1 MFRSVAI
8 SCDMFSRH
16 PALAVPGFSGECGL
30 LATQFWHCQ
39 GFLAF
44 ATQIWHCQGF
54 LACSGFL
61 PSSISTARDFWRG
74 RPWRHSALA
83 LPMLSGADAPN
94 ATQSW
99 HCQGDPTNKKRSY
112 SRPFRRI
119 SLMHE
124 LYLRVLNRFAASL
137 ANDDSCRASQYVHGP
152 CQ

>member
-1 MFRSVAI
+1 MEA
-8 SCDMFSRH
+8 
-16 PALAVPGFSGECGL
+16 PALDGDGSARHSDLALPGIFGL
-30 LATQFWHCQ
+30 QWLFAIQHWHCQRFLAPAAQKPLSVGTTNVFWRIRPARHSVLARQ
-39 GFLAF
+39 GFLA
-44 ATQIWHCQGF
+44 
-54 LACSGFL
+54 
-61 PSSISTARDFWRG
+61 RWRIF
-74 RPWRHSALA
+74 LA